1 MASGVLVLEAIVL
14 MLVSG
19 PMILVYDVRP
29 AVGLSVCLGLGFAAL
44 LTCGLLG
51 KPVGVVAGSVL
62 QAAAVALGF
71 VVPVMFVLGSI
82 FAALWVA
89 AVLLGRRVDAIKA
102 EHSARPSGGSS

>member
-1 MASGVLVLEAIVL
+1 MASGVLVLEAVVL

-19 PMILVYDVRP
+19 PMIMVYGVS
-29 AVGLSVCLGLGFAAL
+29 ATVGLSVCLGLGAVAL

-51 KPVGVVAGSVL
+51 KPVGVVAGSLL
-62 QAAAVALGF
+62 QVAAIALGF
-71 VVPVMFVLGSI
+71 VVTIMFLLGAI

-102 EHSARPSGGSS
+102 EHARPSQ